1 MRLMI
6 GGVRPTY
13 RSTFYV
19 RSIFQSSVSWVLL
32 VPGYYYVLRYDSF
45 AYQSTIMCKK
55 YYLVQSLSIILCV
68 GYGSVREYSI
78 SISPYFYFERALESA
93 FLL

>member
-32 VPGYYYVLRYDSF
+32 VPGYYYVLGYDSF
-45 AYQSTIMCKK
+45 AYQSTIMCQK
-55 YYLVQSLSIILCV
+55 YYHVQSLFDNFVCRL
-68 GYGSVREYSI
+68 RE
-78 SISPYFYFERALESA
+78 RTGVL
-93 FLL
+93 